1 VGRSTGLNGQCYI
14 YIYIYIYIYTMGDN
28 LTGGAIDG
36 GGQRGSQYNRQRNQQ
51 HGDK

>member
-1 VGRSTGLNGQCYI
+1 MGRSTGLNGQCYI
-14 YIYIYIYIYTMGDN
+14 YIYTMVDN
-28 LTGGAIDG
+28 LTGGAIDGG

>member
-1 VGRSTGLNGQCYI
+1 MGRSTGLNGQCYI
-14 YIYIYIYIYTMGDN
+14 YIYIYIYTMVDN
-28 LTGGAIDG
+28 LTGGTIDGG